1 MGRMAA
7 KRHYFLRASTFV
19 FGFGI
24 AISTSH
30 ADLVLQKV
38 PPLTVEQAPNYP
50 QNLARLDLGAQIESD
65 LPADA
70 SSSVPFLSGDPASV
84 YSLGAGT
91 TRLLISL
98 AKIENIDSIAFL
110 NSEAKGTVTIATSSA
125 KLSPDSPQ
133 WHDAKQEELSSGL
146 ISARIGPAEAKYV
159 RLTFNVGTPGRI
171 GNLGV
176 YSAAAVSDFTMPRAR
191 KIAANKAAG
200 DIASYNLADLHA
212 KARTIFVSSGDDL
225 KLAQNMID
233 GQPGTAYAF
242 AANDAA
248 PAAIIDLGRSMNVNR
263 ISTFSTPGSAVVTFY
278 VLGAL
283 PADNIG
289 NPASVLR
296 IDSPTLATFKTVG
309 AGSDDGSGRVAVNF
323 EETTGRYVMLVWAPS
338 TQNANFS
345 VAEVAVFGPP
355 SNARLLAANTGGNN
369 ASDAS
374 KDKTVRDT
382 SKDKTVRDFKDTKD
396 FKEIPGEGPAEEQ
409 GLAPD
414 LPRPPPF
421 VFIPRVVPT
430 SP

>member
-1 MGRMAA
+1 MGGMAA
-7 KRHYFLRASTFV
+7 RRHFFLRALTLLL
-19 FGFGI
+19 GLGI
-24 AISTSH
+24 GLSTSG

-38 PPLTVEQAPNYP
+38 PPLTVAQAPNYP

-84 YSLGAGT
+84 YALRTGAI
-91 TRLLISL
+91 RLLISL
-98 AKIENIDSIAFL
+98 AKIENINSVAFL
-110 NSEAKGTVTIATSSA
+110 NREAMGTVKIALSSA

-133 WHDAKQEELSSGL
+133 WHDARQEELSSRL

-159 RLTFNVGTPGRI
+159 RLTFNVSSPGRI

-176 YSAAAVSDFTMPRAR
+176 YSAGAVSDFTMPRTR
-191 KIAANKAAG
+191 KIAAGTSAQAMAKAN
-200 DIASYNLADLHA
+200 YNLADLHA

-225 KLAQNMID
+225 KLANNMID

-248 PAAIIDLGRSMNVNR
+248 PATIIDLGRFVSVNR
-263 ISTFSTPGSAVVTFY
+263 ISTSSTPGSAVVTFY

-283 PADNIG
+283 PADYTG
-289 NPASVLR
+289 NSASALR
-296 IDSPTLATFKTVG
+296 IDSQMLAAFKTVDTS
-309 AGSDDGSGRVAVNF
+309 SDDGSGRVAVNF
-323 EETTGRYVMLVWAPS
+323 EETTGRYVMLIWTPS

-345 VAEVAVFGPP
+345 VAEIAVFGRA
-355 SNARLLAANTGGNN
+355 SNAKLLAANTTGGS
-369 ASDAS
+369 SD
-374 KDKTVRDT
+374 DKTVRD
-382 SKDKTVRDFKDTKD
+382 SKDTKD
-396 FKEIPGEGPAEEQ
+396 FSKEIPGEGPAEEQ
-409 GLAPD
+409 APGEGPAPE

-421 VFIPRVVPT
+421 VFIPKVVPT

>member
-1 MGRMAA
+1 MGGTAA
-7 KRHYFLRASTFV
+7 RRHSFLRALAF
-19 FGFGI
+19 FLGLGI
-24 AISTSH
+24 GISTSG

-38 PPLTVEQAPNYP
+38 PPLTVAQAPNYP

-84 YSLGAGT
+84 YALRTGT

-98 AKIENIDSIAFL
+98 AKIENIDSVAFL
-110 NSEAKGTVTIATSSA
+110 NSEAKGTVTIALSSA

-133 WHDAKQEELSSGL
+133 WHDAGQQDLSSGL
-146 ISARIGPAEAKYV
+146 ISSRLGPAEAKYV
-159 RLTFNVGTPGRI
+159 RLTFNVSNPGRI

-176 YSAAAVSDFTMPRAR
+176 YSAAAVSDFTMPRTR
-191 KIAANKAAG
+191 KIVAGTSAEAVAKAN
-200 DIASYNLADLHA
+200 YNLADLHA

-225 KLAQNMID
+225 KLAHNMID
-233 GQPGTAYAF
+233 GQPGTAYVF

-248 PAAIIDLGRSMNVNR
+248 PAAIIDLGRSAPVNR

-283 PADNIG
+283 PADNTG
-289 NPASVLR
+289 NPASALR
-296 IDSPTLATFKTVG
+296 IDSERLATFKPVG
-309 AGSDDGSGRVAVNF
+309 TSSGDASGRVAVNF
-323 EETTGRYVMLVWAPS
+323 EETTGRYIMLVWTPS
-338 TQNANFS
+338 AQNANLS
-345 VAEVAVFGPP
+345 VAEVAVFGPA
-355 SNARLLAANTGGNN
+355 SNARLLAANTGGNR
-369 ASDAS
+369 SD
-374 KDKTVRDT
+374 DKTVRD
-382 SKDKTVRDFKDTKD
+382 SKDIKD
-396 FKEIPGEGPAEEQ
+396 FSKDIPGEGPAEEQ
-409 GLAPD
+409 GLAPN

>member
-1 MGRMAA
+1 MEWGDMAA
-7 KRHYFLRASTFV
+7 KRHYFLRASTFF

-24 AISTSH
+24 AVSTSH

-38 PPLTVEQAPNYP
+38 PPLTAEQAPNYP

-65 LPADA
+65 LPTDA

-84 YSLGAGT
+84 YSLGTGT
-91 TRLLISL
+91 ARLLISL
-98 AKIENIDSIAFL
+98 AKIENIDSVAFL

-176 YSAAAVSDFTMPRAR
+176 YSAVAVSDFTMPRAR
-191 KIAANKAAG
+191 KIGANKAAD

-212 KARTIFVSSGDDL
+212 KARTVFVSSGDDL

-248 PAAIIDLGRSMNVNR
+248 PAAMIDLGRSMNVNR

-278 VLGAL
+278 VLSAL
-283 PADNIG
+283 PADKIG

-296 IDSPTLATFKTVG
+296 IDSPTLATFKKVG
-309 AGSDDGSGRVAVNF
+309 AESDDGSGRVAVNF

-338 TQNANFS
+338 TQNGNFS

-374 KDKTVRDT
+374 KDKTVRD
-382 SKDKTVRDFKDTKD
+382 FKDTKD

-409 GLAPD
+409 APAEGPAPD